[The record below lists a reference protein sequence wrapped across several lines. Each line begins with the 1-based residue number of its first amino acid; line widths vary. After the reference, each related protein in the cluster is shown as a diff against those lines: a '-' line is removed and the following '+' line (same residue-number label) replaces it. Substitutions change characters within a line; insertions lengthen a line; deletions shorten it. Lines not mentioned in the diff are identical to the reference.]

1 MDKTFLIRWYGSFYG
16 ENALDDL
23 KEWENNHSD
32 YTCNLYL
39 IKGYKKY
46 AKTTNHYY
54 IGKTIQG
61 VAKRFSNKDHH
72 IKELPRISEIWVGHF
87 VNMLPDDEDIL
98 LAERMLI
105 CYVSNEVGNQ
115 YMLNRICVNYA
126 PAQNVYILSEWY
138 NYKTLKQRE
147 RISKDSIAKIIP
159 DVIAYRVTEK
169 KQSLLYMSEKFK
181 KFWFYITIWRGE
193 SYVQES

>member
-1 MDKTFLIRWYGSFYG
+1 MQRPLIIIILARLYKV
-16 ENALDDL
+16 LL
-23 KEWENNHSD
+23 SD
-32 YTCNLYL
+32 
-39 IKGYKKY
+39 
-46 AKTTNHYY
+46 
-54 IGKTIQG
+54 
-61 VAKRFSNKDHH
+61 SNKDHH
-72 IKELPRISEIWVGHF
+72 INELPRISEIWVGHF
-87 VNMLPDDEDIL
+87 VNMIPDDEDIL

-169 KQSLLYMSEKFK
+169 KQSLLYMSEKLK
-181 KFWFYITIWRGE
+181 KYWY
-193 SYVQES
+193 

>member
-1 MDKTFLIRWYGSFYG
+1 MDKTYLIRWYGSFKG
-16 ENALDDL
+16 KNALEDL
-23 KEWENNHSD
+23 KAWENDHSD

-46 AKTTNHYY
+46 AKASFHYY

-61 VAKRFSNKDHH
+61 VAKRFSNKGHH
-72 IKELPRISEIWVGHF
+72 INELPRILEIWVGTF
-87 VNMLPDDEDIL
+87 VNMKPNNKDIL

-105 CYVSNEVGNQ
+105 CYVSNEVGDQN
-115 YMLNRICVNYA
+115 MLNKRCVDYA

-147 RISKDSIAKIIP
+147 RISKDSISKIIP

-169 KQSLLYMSEKFK
+169 KQPLLYMSEKLK
-181 KFWFYITIWRGE
+181 KYWY
-193 SYVQES
+193 

>member
-98 LAERMLI
+98 LA
-105 CYVSNEVGNQ
+105 
-115 YMLNRICVNYA
+115 
-126 PAQNVYILSEWY
+126 
-138 NYKTLKQRE
+138 
-147 RISKDSIAKIIP
+147 
-159 DVIAYRVTEK
+159 
-169 KQSLLYMSEKFK
+169 
-181 KFWFYITIWRGE
+181 
-193 SYVQES
+193 

>member
-159 DVIAYRVTEK
+159 DVISYRVTEK
-169 KQSLLYMSEKFK
+169 KQSLLYMSEKLK
-181 KFWFYITIWRGE
+181 KYWY
-193 SYVQES
+193 